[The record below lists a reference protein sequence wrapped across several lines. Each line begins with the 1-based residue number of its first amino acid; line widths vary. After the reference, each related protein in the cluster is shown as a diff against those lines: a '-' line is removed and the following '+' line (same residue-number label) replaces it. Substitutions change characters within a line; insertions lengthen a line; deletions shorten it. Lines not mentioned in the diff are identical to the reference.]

1 MVRNKQGRKRASLST
16 VDCSLVHSSAVCGVG
31 WGELWGLFNL
41 DENSLFW
48 LILITI
54 PVTLALFR
62 ALAFHVTRVTADM
75 MEKAKISRD
84 YFLGSL
90 LTSGGG
96 AAQYAAANSAVKA
109 QERRKQRKE
118 ENRFHLILTT

>member
-1 MVRNKQGRKRASLST
+1 M
-16 VDCSLVHSSAVCGVG
+16 CGVG
-31 WGELWGLFNL
+31 SGELWGLFNL

-96 AAQYAAANSAVKA
+96 
-109 QERRKQRKE
+109 RRSTPLPTQLSRLRKGGSGE
-118 ENRFHLILTT
+118 KRKTVFT

>member
-1 MVRNKQGRKRASLST
+1 MGYGVSAKIPENLLLAPRTVPGMLALIPRIIPGSLA
-16 VDCSLVHSSAVCGVG
+16 LVLRTLPGTLA
-31 WGELWGLFNL
+31 
-41 DENSLFW
+41 
-48 LILITI
+48 LIPNTI

-84 YFLGSL
+84 YFLGSF

-96 AAQYAAANSAVKA
+96 
-109 QERRKQRKE
+109 RRSTPLPTQLSRLRKGGSGE
-118 ENRFHLILTT
+118 KRKTDFT